1 MNQESEKLFGFTR
14 QELIGRSIETLVP
27 EAFRHNHP
35 ARRRAYLAQ
44 PEPRRVGALELTA
57 RRKDGGVFP
66 VEIQLSYIRVA
77 PADLVMSIVIDITA
91 RRAAEDALHQAL
103 KQEKELGELK
113 SRFVSMAS
121 HEFRTPLA
129 TILAVTETLTLFRD
143 RMDKEQIDARLD
155 KIRQQ
160 VNHMKGVME
169 DVLQLARIQAGRVE
183 FSPARGHIDELC
195 RQIIEEFESMAE
207 YQQRI
212 RLDCPVAFAPMLF
225 DERLLRQVFVN
236 LLSNALKY
244 SVPEKPVH
252 MELKQEAEQ
261 VMVSVSDEGIGIP
274 VDDLKHLFEPFHR
287 AANVGSISGTGLGLS
302 IARRAVELHGGA
314 ISVASR
320 VGEGT
325 TILVTLPLPLAGG

>member
-1 MNQESEKLFGFTR
+1 
-14 QELIGRSIETLVP
+14 
-27 EAFRHNHP
+27 
-35 ARRRAYLAQ
+35 
-44 PEPRRVGALELTA
+44 
-57 RRKDGGVFP
+57 
-66 VEIQLSYIRVA
+66 
-77 PADLVMSIVIDITA
+77 
-91 RRAAEDALHQAL
+91 
-103 KQEKELGELK
+103 
-113 SRFVSMAS
+113 
-121 HEFRTPLA
+121 
-129 TILAVTETLTLFRD
+129 
-143 RMDKEQIDARLD
+143 
-155 KIRQQ
+155 
-160 VNHMKGVME
+160 
-169 DVLQLARIQAGRVE
+169 
-183 FSPARGHIDELC
+183 
-195 RQIIEEFESMAE
+195 MAE